1 LVYKIKFT
9 PSAAK
14 DYHSIQPV
22 TRILRTYLRPKIAN
36 ALEEIALKPH
46 RAGSPL
52 KANLSGYYSY
62 RISNYR
68 IVYEIRE
75 KEKVVLILRI
85 RHRRD
90 VYR

>member
-1 LVYKIKFT
+1 LVYKIEFT

-14 DYHSIQPV
+14 DYHSVQP
-22 TRILRTYLRPKIAN
+22 LYLRPKIAN

-46 RAGSPL
+46 QAGKSL

-68 IVYEIRE
+68 IVYEIHE
-75 KEKVVLILRI
+75 EDKMVLILRI

>member
-1 LVYKIKFT
+1 MVYKIKFT

-22 TRILRTYLRPKIAN
+22 YLKPKIAN

-46 RAGSPL
+46 KTGRRL
-52 KANLSGYYSY
+52 KAKLSGYYSY

-75 KEKVVLILRI
+75 KEKMVLILRI

>member
-1 LVYKIKFT
+1 LIYQIEFT

-14 DYHSIQPV
+14 DYHSLQP
-22 TRILRTYLRPKIAN
+22 LYLRPKIAN

-46 RAGSPL
+46 QAGKRL
-52 KANLSGYYSY
+52 KAKLSGYYSY

-85 RHRRD
+85 GPRRD

>member
-1 LVYKIKFT
+1 MVYKIKFT

-22 TRILRTYLRPKIAN
+22 YLRPKIAN
-36 ALEEIALKPH
+36 ALEEIALKSH
-46 RAGSPL
+46 QAGWRL
-52 KANLSGYYSY
+52 KAKLWGYYSY

-75 KEKVVLILRI
+75 KEKAVLILRI